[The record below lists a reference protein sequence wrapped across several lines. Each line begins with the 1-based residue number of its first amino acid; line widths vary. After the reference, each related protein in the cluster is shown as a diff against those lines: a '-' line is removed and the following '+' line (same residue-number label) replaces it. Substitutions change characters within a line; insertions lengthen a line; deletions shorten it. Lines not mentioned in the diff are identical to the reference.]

1 MTNLDRTNTLPGY
14 YPSHWPVECGGNR
27 RQKAAKGGLNARD
40 AEPNVTTVTNGRW
53 NVMTVWRGPAELYMG
68 GTQPAFSGPPPLGWL
83 QRLDPETLDVLVE
96 SPPLP
101 CGDHVWCGAIAAHAN
116 GDIYKVNGSYMH
128 RLDPECQVVAE
139 RALPVDQAHNGML
152 ILSDGSLVTKDLRL
166 AGQGGSTITRL
177 DPETLDSL
185 GEPLPLPSQVGDTD
199 PCGPGRAQAWQSTRC
214 RVSSVPVATRNS

>member
-40 AEPNVTTVTNGRW
+40 AKPNVTTVTNGRW

-68 GTQPAFSGPPPLGWL
+68 GTQPAFSGPPPFGWL

-116 GDIYKVNGSYMH
+116 GDIYKVNGSNNSKHSANNKPCKAIRLIVLH
-128 RLDPECQVVAE
+128 RMWKFW
-139 RALPVDQAHNGML
+139 GF
-152 ILSDGSLVTKDLRL
+152 
-166 AGQGGSTITRL
+166 ITCL
-177 DPETLDSL
+177 GNTAINEFTDSQHRKS
-185 GEPLPLPSQVGDTD
+185 P
-199 PCGPGRAQAWQSTRC
+199 
-214 RVSSVPVATRNS
+214 